1 MHKKALLASIL
12 ILSTITLYAHSLKV
26 VVDNLRNSD
35 GVVIF
40 SIYDKD
46 GTIPDEKHKNYTIE
60 LKSKITDKKASVVFK
75 NLKDGRYAVG
85 IIHDENEN
93 GKIDK
98 GFLLPKE
105 GIGFSNYDSIGLSHK
120 PNFKDAS
127 FKLDS
132 DKTVKIKVIYF

>member
-1 MHKKALLASIL
+1 MHKKAFLAVFSTFL
-12 ILSTITLYAHSLKV
+12 TVALSASSLEV
-26 VVDNLRNSD
+26 TVDNLRNSK

-60 LKSKITDKKASVVFK
+60 LKSKIKDNKATVIFN
-75 NLKDGRYAVG
+75 NLKNGRYAVG

-127 FKLDS
+127 FELNS
-132 DKTVKIKVIYF
+132 DKKVKIKVIYF